1 MEFEGDSKTLVIRDF
16 IAVIG
21 TQHDFSNCH
30 VSCEHLIEMSTLF
43 VGLSAGFECASEIQG
58 PQFLYDISHVVVK
71 VTTYDY
77 RSIGVLSYDVSGD
90 FNHPFSSLF
99 QVRLFSRLK
108 IAVENLNVLVAE
120 LQLSPTEIGAKCLH

>member
-1 MEFEGDSKTLVIRDF
+1 
-16 IAVIG
+16 
-21 TQHDFSNCH
+21 
-30 VSCEHLIEMSTLF
+30 MSTLL

-58 PQFLYDISHVVVK
+58 PQFLNDISHVVVK

-77 RSIGVLSYDVSGD
+77 RSIGVLSDIVSGD

-99 QVRLFSRLK
+99 QVRLFSRLE

-120 LQLSPTEIGAKCLH
+120 FQLSPTQIGAKCLH